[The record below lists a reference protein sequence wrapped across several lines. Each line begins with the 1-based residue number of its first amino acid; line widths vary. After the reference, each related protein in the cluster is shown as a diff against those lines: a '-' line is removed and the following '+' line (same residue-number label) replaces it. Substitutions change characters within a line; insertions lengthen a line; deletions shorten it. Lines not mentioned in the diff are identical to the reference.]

1 MKKTPILLALVLAAL
16 SCPSFA
22 EASNFDIQRSGPSSF
37 DVVFDYEA
45 PGTPLELEGYQF
57 AFQYKGGSISKI
69 NHTPPTGLFDFFGPT
84 YDGSFFTISAGT
96 FSGHATLNSN
106 YTFATITFDNQ
117 KAMMDW
123 AVDYPDFNITLSG
136 AREYSNSE
144 GKSRPVQ
151 LLTDI
156 DTFQGETELVHNSA
170 VPIPG
175 AVWLLGSGL
184 VGMVAV
190 RRKKA

>member
-1 MKKTPILLALVLAAL
+1 MKKTSILLTLVLAAL

-45 PGTPLELEGYQF
+45 PGALELEGYQF
-57 AFQYKGGSISKI
+57 AFQYKNGNIAKI
-69 NHTPPTGLFDFFGPT
+69 DHTPPTGLTDFFGPT
-84 YDGSFFTISAGT
+84 YDGRFFTISAGT
-96 FSGHATLNSN
+96 FSGHATLDSN
-106 YTFATITFDNQ
+106 YRFATITFDNQ

-144 GKSRPVQ
+144 GMPRPVQ

-156 DTFQGETELVHNSA
+156 DAFKGETELVHNSA